1 LRSHSMFRVN
11 SCLFGALAQATGGKS
26 SAASP
31 VYVLYYLRGK
41 SAAGGEELCIEG
53 LSVGYGARSFAD
65 GLDAV
70 YYVAQENYPI
80 EFAEM
85 EFGIEIESF
94 SFHKDSGG
102 PGQYRGG
109 CGIVRDVRVL
119 LDEMSL
125 GIRIDNCKYPAFGV
139 SGGLSGGAGKVIINP
154 DTSKPDE
161 LRPLSDG
168 NKLKYGDLVRIITP
182 GGGGWG
188 SPYDRKASDVLNDV
202 LDGKVSPE
210 SALEDYGVV
219 LTKDQRQIN
228 ETETK
233 KARKT
238 VFKSKKMFHRRE
250 FYDAAEDRKDKY
262 KI

>member
-1 LRSHSMFRVN
+1 ML
-11 SCLFGALAQATGGKS
+11 LTTGGKS

-41 SAAGGEELCIEG
+41 SATGGEELCIEG

-139 SGGLSGGAGKVIINP
+139 NGGLSGG
-154 DTSKPDE
+154 E
-161 LRPLSDG
+161 
-168 NKLKYGDLVRIITP
+168 
-182 GGGGWG
+182 
-188 SPYDRKASDVLNDV
+188 
-202 LDGKVSPE
+202 GKVSPE

-262 KI
+262 KT